1 VSDKILGLSVPAEL
15 HAAAHA
21 TARLQGKTL
30 TDWLMPIIQQNIN
43 PLFLSADAQQIDL
56 KQSTQKA
63 RKAS

>member
-30 TDWLMPIIQQNIN
+30 TDWLMPIIKQNIN
-43 PLFLSADAQQIDL
+43 PLFLTDDAQLIDSN
-56 KQSTQKA
+56 QSTQKA